1 MFEKLRNQLHII
13 ALFFASFKRM
23 LKFSTFW
30 RPKGVSNYF
39 EMTVNWP
46 LKTQIK
52 LKKGLGLG
60 LGLLEVRYPTT
71 IN

>member
-1 MFEKLRNQLHII
+1 
-13 ALFFASFKRM
+13 
-23 LKFSTFW
+23 
-30 RPKGVSNYF
+30 
-39 EMTVNWP
+39 MTVNWP

-60 LGLLEVRYPTT
+60 LGLGLLEVRYPTT